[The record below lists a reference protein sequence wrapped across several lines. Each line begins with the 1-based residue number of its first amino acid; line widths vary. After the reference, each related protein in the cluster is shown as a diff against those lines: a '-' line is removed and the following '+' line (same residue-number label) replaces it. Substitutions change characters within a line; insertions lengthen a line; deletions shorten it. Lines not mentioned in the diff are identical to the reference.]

1 MWQAGDWS
9 LRRSLTAIAA
19 VIAGITIAAISLL
32 YLWTA
37 YQYEQERI
45 GNRARLAATE
55 ISKLVYARP
64 DTWMYQEERL
74 SELLTSTT
82 PSTNHETWAQH
93 LQILSKDDAPVS
105 EVGRL
110 LSFPTITAR
119 HPITDGFTVVGMV
132 ELTESVRHI
141 WLRGIPVGLT
151 GLGLAI
157 AIFMVLRVLPL
168 RALLKREAALE
179 AAQQENKKSEMQ
191 LQLVSD
197 AMPVLIGY
205 VDADERVRVMNK
217 IGEDWYARPRAEL
230 IGRSIRDMLPG
241 QLFGQLDQ
249 HVAAALSGKSV
260 NFEHAAI
267 YPDGIARQVRGR
279 YIPHVAPNG
288 QVQGYFALVED
299 VTAQRETE
307 EQLRQAQKT
316 EALGQLTGGIAHDF
330 NNLLG
335 IILGNIEILHDHQ
348 AEDPESRTLVEGA
361 INACVRGGE
370 LTQRLLAFSR
380 KQVLA
385 PRVVSTN
392 GLIANTA
399 LLLRRTIPS
408 SIHIETMLAEDLWPA
423 MVDAGQLENAIVNL
437 SINARDAM
445 PAGGKLTIET
455 ANMEIGLDTADD
467 SADEL
472 AAGSYVTVTVSD
484 SGTGMPSD
492 VVARVFE
499 PFFTTKE
506 VGKGS
511 GLGLSMVYG
520 FAKQSGGQVKI
531 YSEVGGGTSVRLYLP
546 KANSDVVSLTPDRP
560 RDLDLPAGRG
570 ETILVVEDAE
580 DLRHIAIAHLQNLG
594 YTVLQAGEGPT
605 ALAMLQ
611 ERPDIDLLFTDV
623 ILPDGMDGGEL
634 ARQAKARQPNLKVLF
649 ASGYSRNALVHQGR
663 LEEGVHLID
672 KPYRRRDLARG
683 VRAALDKPT
692 LERTSA

>member
-1 MWQAGDWS
+1 MREVGNLS

-19 VIAGITIAAISLL
+19 AVAGIAVAAMILAYIL
-32 YLWTA
+32 TA
-37 YQYEQERI
+37 YEYETDRI
-45 GNRARLAATE
+45 NDHAEVAAAE
-55 ISKLVYARP
+55 VSKLVYARP

-74 SELLTSTT
+74 SELLTTMTPASTLSDRSHYLRILDLAGT
-82 PSTNHETWAQH
+82 PIA
-93 LQILSKDDAPVS
+93 
-105 EVGRL
+105 EVGFAP
-110 LSFPTITAR
+110 SQPAITAR
-119 HPITDGFTVVGMV
+119 RDVTDGFRVVGMV
-132 ELTESVRHI
+132 ELTEGVEHI
-141 WLRGIPVGLT
+141 WLHAIPASLVGLV
-151 GLGLAI
+151 LAI
-157 AIFMVLRVLPL
+157 AIFVVLRVLPL
-168 RALLKREAALE
+168 RALLRREASLE
-179 AAQQENKKSEMQ
+179 AARRETQEGEQ
-191 LQLVSD
+191 LLRLVTD

-205 VDADERVRVMNK
+205 VDSDERLRFVNK
-217 IGEDWYARPRAEL
+217 IAENWYARPRAE
-230 IGRSIRDMLPG
+230 IVGRTICEMLPKA
-241 QLFGQLDQ
+241 LCDQ
-249 HVAAALSGKSV
+249 IRPQMRVVLSGKPV
-260 NFEHAAI
+260 TFEQSAT
-267 YPDGIARQVRGR
+267 YPDGIARQVHGR
-279 YIPHVAPNG
+279 YIPHVGPNG

-335 IILGNIEILHDHQ
+335 IILGSIEILHDHH
-348 AEDPESRTLVEGA
+348 AEDPESRTLLDA
-361 INACVRGGE
+361 ALNACARGGE

-392 GLIANTA
+392 DLIAATA
-399 LLLRRTIPS
+399 VLLRRTIPS
-408 SIHIETMLAEDLWPA
+408 SIHIETVLAEDLWPA

-455 ANMEIGLDTADD
+455 ANMEIGLDTPDD
-467 SADEL
+467 GADEL

-484 SGTGMPSD
+484 SGIGMPPD

-520 FAKQSGGQVKI
+520 FAKQSGGQVKV
-531 YSEVGGGTSVRLYLP
+531 YSEVGGGTCVRVYLP
-546 KANSDVVSLTPDRP
+546 KANSDAATLTPGQP
-560 RDLDLPAGRG
+560 RDLELPAGRG

-580 DLRHIAIAHLQNLG
+580 DLLHIAVAHLQNLG

-634 ARQAKARQPNLKVLF
+634 ARQAKARHPDIKVLF

-683 VRAALDKPT
+683 VRAALDEPT
-692 LERTSA
+692 LERASA

>member
-1 MWQAGDWS
+1 MWRAGDWS
-9 LRRSLTAIAA
+9 LQRSLTVIAA
-19 VIAGITIAAISLL
+19 VIAGVTIAAISLV
-32 YLWTA
+32 YLWSA

-45 GNRARLAATE
+45 GNRAQLAATE

-74 SELLTSTT
+74 SELLASTT
-82 PSTNHETWAQH
+82 PPANYETRAQH
-93 LQILSKDDAPVS
+93 LRILSKDDAPVS
-105 EVGRL
+105 EVGGL
-110 LSFPTITAR
+110 PSFPTITAR

-157 AIFMVLRVLPL
+157 AIFVVLRVLPL

-179 AAQQENKKSEMQ
+179 AVQQDNRKSEMQ

-205 VDADERVRVMNK
+205 VDSDERVRVMNK
-217 IGEDWYARPRAEL
+217 IGEDWYARPRAEI

-241 QLFGQLDQ
+241 KLVGQLDTY
-249 HVAAALSGKSV
+249 VAAALSGKTV
-260 NFEHAAI
+260 NFEHTVT
-267 YPDGIARQVRGR
+267 YPDGVTRQVRGR
-279 YIPHVAPNG
+279 YIPHVGANG
-288 QVQGYFALVED
+288 QVQGYFALAED

-335 IILGNIEILHDHQ
+335 IILGSIEILQDRHADN
-348 AEDPESRTLVEGA
+348 PESRTLIDAA
-361 INACVRGGE
+361 IDASLRGGE

-385 PRVVSTN
+385 PRIVSVN
-392 GLIANTA
+392 DLIENTA
-399 LLLRRTIPS
+399 VLLRRTIPS
-408 SIHIETMLAEDLWPA
+408 FIYIETVLAEDLWPA

-445 PAGGKLTIET
+445 PGGGKLTIET
-455 ANMEIGLDTADD
+455 ANMEIDRETADD
-467 SADEL
+467 GAGEL
-472 AAGSYVTVTVSD
+472 AAGSYVAVTVSD
-484 SGTGMPSD
+484 CGTGMPAD
-492 VVARVFE
+492 IVAHAFE

-520 FAKQSGGQVKI
+520 FAKQSGGQLKI
-531 YSEVGGGTSVRLYLP
+531 YSEVGHGTSIRIYLP
-546 KANSDVVSLTPDRP
+546 KAHSDTASRAPSQS
-560 RDLDLPAGRG
+560 RDLKLPAGRG

-580 DLRHIAIAHLQNLG
+580 DLRHIAVAHLQSLG
-594 YTVLQAGEGPT
+594 YTVLQAAVGTT
-605 ALAMLQ
+605 ALALLR
-611 ERPDIDLLFTDV
+611 ERPDINLLFTDI
-623 ILPDGMDGGEL
+623 ILPGGMDGGAL
-634 ARQAKARQPNLKVLF
+634 ARQAKAFHPNIKVLF
-649 ASGYSRNALVHQGR
+649 ASGYSRNALIHQGHLKDGVR
-663 LEEGVHLID
+663 LVG
-672 KPYRRRDLARG
+672 KPYQRRDLAREI
-683 VRAALDKPT
+683 RAALDEPT
-692 LERTSA
+692 LERASA